1 MNRFLETLRDDA
13 KMTKIIS
20 TRAGRK
26 MLKNQLDESM
36 RKAEIMEDSLADA
49 REEQRLLRKWIG
61 GIELRAARSPHPSS
75 AT

>member
-1 MNRFLETLRDDA
+1 MNRFLAILRDDA
-13 KMTKIIS
+13 QMTKIIS

-36 RKAEIMEDSLADA
+36 RKAEIMEASLADA

-61 GIELRAARSPHPSS
+61 GIEA
-75 AT
+75 